1 MRAEDE
7 KLATTLAFFRG
18 ISQRSVTQ
26 LLDGAQLQRFAMQSD
41 IIRQGGNAEFLHL
54 VVEGRV
60 EVFTSYRDR
69 ETTVDVLGE
78 GDCFILAAV
87 FLDKAYLKSARALSP
102 IRLLMIP
109 AQAVRR
115 VFREDPVFA
124 EICGTE
130 LAQGYRRLVKE
141 VSNLKLRSSLERLA
155 NWLLHHAMRDEENAR
170 FLIPFDKKTLAAKL
184 GIAPEVLSRNFAA
197 LAAHGVKVTGRAV
210 EVTDLQLLERLAQP
224 LPEIDDPG
232 Y

>member
-7 KLATTLAFFRG
+7 RFAAGLPYFAGLSEA
-18 ISQRSVTQ
+18 SVKQ
-26 LLDGAQLQRFAMQSD
+26 LLDGAQLQRFPMHTVL
-41 IIRQGGNAEFLHL
+41 IRQGESPDFLHV
-54 VVEGRV
+54 VVEGRI

-78 GDCFILAAV
+78 GDCYILAAV
-87 FLDKAYLKSARALSP
+87 FLDKAYLKSARAMSP
-102 IRLLMIP
+102 ARLLMIP
-109 AQAVRR
+109 APAVRQ
-115 VFREDPVFA
+115 VFREDIVFA
-124 EICGTE
+124 EKCAAE
-130 LAQGYRRLVKE
+130 LAHGYRRLVKE
-141 VSNLKLRSSLERLA
+141 ISNLKLRSSVERLA
-155 NWLLHHAMRDEENAR
+155 NWLLLHARRDETNAQ

-197 LAAHGVKVTGRAV
+197 LAAHGVKVTGKSV
-210 EVTDLQLLERLAQP
+210 EVTDLHLLERLAQP